1 MDMSDCCPGKSKP
14 ILYESDA
21 SYTFITQLFSFSVKY
36 LDGVAV
42 VWNAVT
48 LDVALPS
55 GSVRKEKYV
64 ACLSSLIPHKRHVQK
79 LMTQ

>member
-1 MDMSDCCPGKSKP
+1 VDMSDCCLQKCKP
-14 ILYESDA
+14 ILCESDA

-55 GSVRKEKYV
+55 GSIRRETYT
-64 ACLSSLIPHKRHVQK
+64 AFLSSIKPHDARK